1 MRAED
6 RDPGSSMD
14 ELHPRGASAK
24 RGRVARSFARAK
36 GCHSVA
42 EVQAVVHAAREARP
56 AQVVRCGGNLSA
68 SAHAAF
74 DSSTNVP
81 ITLQGALRAVSV
93 RGRHADGTT
102 SFHVGGGCMIGDD
115 PTNPEAQVGGSLM
128 RQVDAEGCALPL
140 AGGSS
145 IMTIAGYLSTGS
157 EGGSTQRSLAECI
170 EAIEIVDGLGEVR
183 TLTRGTDELDAA
195 GVSLGLFGVITGVTL
210 RLPPRYRLR
219 GTEQKLRFED
229 SILASAEVFLEAHE
243 RHTNVHAYWFPNAG
257 VHVVQ
262 QHLADQVAATQPHA
276 AYVHEVSG
284 FVKNQGYTAIM
295 EAVNWATHRGR
306 HRLAAALLWLF
317 ARPQR
322 AAKPFCE
329 DWHIAVPSDDQVSIA
344 TRRGFDST
352 EIWFDAAHAGLVL
365 EAAHRLFAS
374 DPIACG
380 NSGLQ
385 IFCAKRSPFWMSP
398 AYGGNQI
405 RVDTLWWPGNP
416 SGTAEDYYRR
426 FWEALLALPSA
437 RLHWG
442 KDLPKGGPLFGP
454 GPLAA
459 AYPRLNDWLGMRE
472 RFDPHQIFLSDF
484 WREIFGIPKVR

>member
-1 MRAED
+1 MTAED
-6 RDPGSSMD
+6 RDHMSSGD
-14 ELHPRGASAK
+14 ALHPRSASAK
-24 RGRVARSFARAK
+24 RARVAQSFARARR
-36 GCHSVA
+36 CDSVA
-42 EVQAVVHAAREARP
+42 EVQSVVRAAREARP
-56 AQVVRCGGNLSA
+56 TQLVRCGGNLSA
-68 SAHAAF
+68 SALAAF
-74 DSSTNVP
+74 DPSTNVP

-102 SFHVGGGCMIGDD
+102 SFHVGGGAMIGDD
-115 PTNPEAQVGGSLM
+115 PTNPEAQIGGSLM
-128 RQVDAEGCALPL
+128 RQIDAEGCALPL
-140 AGGSS
+140 VGGSS
-145 IMTIAGYLSTGS
+145 IMTIAGYVSTGS
-157 EGGSTQRSLAECI
+157 EGGSTQRSLAESI

-183 TLTRGTDELDAA
+183 TLVKGTDDFDAA
-195 GVSLGLFGVITGVTL
+195 GVSLGLFGVVTGVTL

-219 GTEQKLRFED
+219 GTEQNVRFED
-229 SILASAEVFLEAHE
+229 SILASAEAFLDAHE
-243 RHTNVHAYWFPNAG
+243 RHENVHAYWFPNEG

-284 FVKNQGYTAIM
+284 FIKNHGYTAIM
-295 EAVNWATHRGR
+295 QAVNVATHLG
-306 HRLAAALLWLF
+306 HHGLAAALLRLF
-317 ARPQR
+317 ASPRR
-322 AAKPFCE
+322 TAKPFCD
-329 DWHIAVPSDDQVSIA
+329 DWHVAVPSDDQVAIA

-365 EAAHRLFAS
+365 ATAHRLFAS

-398 AYGGNQI
+398 AYEGNQI
-405 RVDTLWWPGNP
+405 RVDVLWWPGNP
-416 SGTAEDYYRR
+416 KGTAGDFFRR
-426 FWEALLALPSA
+426 FWDAFLGLPSA

-442 KDLPKGGPLFGP
+442 KDLPPVGPLFGP

-459 AYPRLNDWLGMRE
+459 AYPRLNDWLAIRE
-472 RFDPHQIFLSDF
+472 RFDPHQIFVSDF